1 MPCGTWPTIDFVQPA
16 SQSLILPRRGATLAY
31 AMIELALVSPSIG
44 SLPASLVPHFLET
57 FAARGGLT
65 LHLVGSGRDD
75 HHLAEAGFKA
85 VARALRQG
93 CAIDATLADRS
104 ASTK

>member
-1 MPCGTWPTIDFVQPA
+1 V
-16 SQSLILPRRGATLAY
+16 
-31 AMIELALVSPSIG
+31 
-44 SLPASLVPHFLET
+44 
-57 FAARGGLT
+57 
-65 LHLVGSGRDD
+65 HLVGSGRDD